1 MFLSGFS
8 RHLDFAMPEANKH
21 NFRLLLFFY
30 QSSESQMEE
39 RKFWKSQLEEIE
51 GLQFRQETGTHL
63 ASLVVEEE
71 VCVFICFIFLSRN
84 QI

>member
-1 MFLSGFS
+1 
-8 RHLDFAMPEANKH
+8 
-21 NFRLLLFFY
+21 
-30 QSSESQMEE
+30 MEE
-39 RKFWKSQLEEIE
+39 RKFWNSQLEEIE

-84 QI
+84 EIWASFTAKIIRFYLEGYYLNTGGFWLRDLGQTYLR